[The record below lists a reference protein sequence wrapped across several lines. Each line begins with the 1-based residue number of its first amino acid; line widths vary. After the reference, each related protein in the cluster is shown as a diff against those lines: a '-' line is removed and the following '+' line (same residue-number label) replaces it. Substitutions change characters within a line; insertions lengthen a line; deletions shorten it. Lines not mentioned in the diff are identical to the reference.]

1 VEKIPQEYIIQK
13 FYQYAGYPKF
23 KKISNVYEAGC
34 PSCREGSSWGRKR
47 RLYYII
53 DDNAICCH
61 NCGWYGNP
69 FKWIMETG
77 QLQAFEIYAEI
88 EENDYG
94 YIDLEKDDNHKKFNK
109 EHMPKDSVNLFDN
122 NQLSY
127 YKNNDI
133 IKKALSYIKKRRL
146 ETAVNR
152 CQDLWL
158 SLDDFIHKNRII
170 IPFYDENN
178 KIIHY
183 QSRGLI
189 NSDLKTKP
197 KYLSKL
203 NSDKSLFN
211 YNQIDS
217 SMSDIFIFEGP
228 IDAFFVKNSIAT
240 AGIQENSTKSF
251 SSLQQK
257 QIDRLWLTNKI
268 WVLDSQWQDQASL
281 SKTKK
286 LIQQGHTV
294 FIWPKRIGQE
304 FKDFNEMACHYEID
318 EISPQFIKKNSYKGM
333 KADVILTQIK

>member
-1 VEKIPQEYIIQK
+1 MEKIPQEYIIQK

-47 RLYYII
+47 RLYYIV
-53 DDNAICCH
+53 DDDAICCH

-69 FKWIMETG
+69 FKWIMEQG
-77 QLQAFEIYAEI
+77 QLQAFEIYTEI

-94 YIDLEKDDNHKKFNK
+94 YIEFEKDDYPRKFNE
-109 EHMPKDSVNLFDN
+109 EHLPKDSINLFDD
-122 NQLSY
+122 NQLAY

-133 IKKALSYIKKRRL
+133 VDKALSYIKKRRL
-146 ETAVNR
+146 ATAVNK
-152 CQDLWL
+152 CESLWISL
-158 SLDDFIHKNRII
+158 SDFIHKNRII
-170 IPFYDENN
+170 IPFHDEND

-189 NSDLKTKP
+189 HSDLSKRP

-217 SMSDIFIFEGP
+217 SLSDIFIFEGP

-268 WVLDSQWQDQASL
+268 WVLDSQWQDRASL

-286 LIQQGHTV
+286 LIQQGQTV
-294 FIWPKRIGQE
+294 FLWPKAIGME
-304 FKDFNEMACHYEID
+304 FKDFNEMACKYEMD
-318 EISPQFIKKNSYKGM
+318 QISHKFIKKNSYKGM